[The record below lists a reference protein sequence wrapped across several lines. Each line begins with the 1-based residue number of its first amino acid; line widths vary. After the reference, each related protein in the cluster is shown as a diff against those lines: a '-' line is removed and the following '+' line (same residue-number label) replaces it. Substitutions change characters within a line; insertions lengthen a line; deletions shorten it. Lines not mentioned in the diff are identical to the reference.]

1 MPDGNPVA
9 MDLLW
14 LVLAVS
20 TLVPLAFGLW
30 VFFIL
35 RSRRAVGLPA
45 TSRREWLK
53 PESRRLDRP
62 ASEYTDKTR

>member
-9 MDLLW
+9 MDLVW
-14 LVLAVS
+14 LVLVVS
-20 TLVPLAFGLW
+20 TLVPFAFGLW

-45 TSRREWLK
+45 TTRREWLK
-53 PESRRLDRP
+53 PDARRLGRP
-62 ASEYTDKTR
+62 ASEYTDKAR